1 MVDAEQLKGEMLRSS
16 SGSPHFCDGGSGSC
30 YKSSVAEPVRFDRL
44 RFFFAGSGS
53 SYYKK

>member
-30 YKSSVAEPVRFDRL
+30 YKSIAAEPVRFDRL
-44 RFFFAGSGS
+44 RFFFRRLRL
-53 SYYKK
+53 KLP